1 MKKFIFAL
9 VAAAIAF
16 GAPET
21 AEAVKKNEIEKYK
34 VRQGELDREYWV
46 YDPRAQGTSAK
57 SGKRPLVLVLH
68 GGGGRADKFAV
79 MTGDKTSFT
88 ALADKEDLLVVFPQ
102 GYKKHWNDGREVDHI
117 ETQSKGLDDVSFI
130 SEIIDEMVKTRGADP
145 RRVYAT
151 GPSNGGF
158 MSNRLACD
166 LSDKVAAVGIVIAQ
180 MSVNMKDRCN
190 PKAPVSVLIMNG
202 TEDPLVPF
210 DGGHVRLSK
219 RGKSRGEIIST
230 ADTFDFWLNKAGYA
244 KGGQSIPAVVLPD
257 TDPKDKTRV
266 ARQDFKGKNAA
277 VALYTVE
284 GGGHTWPGGKQ
295 YLFEFL
301 VGRTSHDINA
311 TEVIWDFFKR
321 NPKP

>member
-1 MKKFIFAL
+1 MKKLVFAL
-9 VAAAIAF
+9 AVAAIAF
-16 GAPET
+16 AEPET
-21 AEAVKKNEIEKYK
+21 AEAAKKSEIEKYK
-34 VRQGELDREYWV
+34 LKQGELDREYWV

-57 SGKRPLVLVLH
+57 SGKRPLVIVLH

-79 MTGDKTSFT
+79 MTGDETSFT

-102 GYKKHWNDGREVDHI
+102 GHKKQWNDGREVGHI
-117 ETQSKGLDDVSFI
+117 EAQSKGIDDVGFVSG
-130 SEIIDEMVKTRGADP
+130 IIDKMVKTRDADP

-158 MSNRLACD
+158 MSNRLACE

-180 MSVNMKDRCN
+180 MSVNLQDRCN

-230 ADTFDFWLNKAGYA
+230 AATFDFWLKKAGYA
-244 KGGQSIPAVVLPD
+244 KGGQSLSPVALPD
-257 TDPKDKTRV
+257 VDPKDKTRV
-266 ARQDFKGKNAA
+266 LKQGYKGKNAE

-301 VGRTSHDINA
+301 VGRTSRDINA

>member
-1 MKKFIFAL
+1 MKNFVFAL
-9 VAAAIAF
+9 VAAAIVF

-21 AEAVKKNEIEKYK
+21 AKAVKKNEIEKYK
-34 VRQGELDREYWV
+34 VKQGDLDREYWV

-88 ALADKEDLLVVFPQ
+88 ALADKEDLLIVFPQ
-102 GYKKHWNDGREVDHI
+102 GYKKHWNDGRDADVVEAQVM
-117 ETQSKGLDDVSFI
+117 ELDDVGFI
-130 SEIIDEMVKTRGADP
+130 SEVIDEMVKTRDADT
-145 RRVYAT
+145 RRIYAT

-166 LSDKVAAVGIVIAQ
+166 LSNKVAAVGIVIAQ
-180 MSVNMKDRCN
+180 MSVNLKDRCN
-190 PKAPVSVLIMNG
+190 PKSPVSVLIMNG
-202 TEDPLVPF
+202 TEDPLVPYN
-210 DGGHVRLSK
+210 GGQVGLGK
-219 RGKSRGEIIST
+219 KKNRGAIYST
-230 ADTFDFWLNKAGYA
+230 ADTFDFWLKKAGYR
-244 KGGQSIPAVVLPD
+244 KGGQNIAPVALPD
-257 TDPKDKTRV
+257 ADPKDKTRV
-266 ARQDFKGKNAA
+266 YKQDYKGDSAE

-311 TEVIWDFFKR
+311 TQVIWDFFKR